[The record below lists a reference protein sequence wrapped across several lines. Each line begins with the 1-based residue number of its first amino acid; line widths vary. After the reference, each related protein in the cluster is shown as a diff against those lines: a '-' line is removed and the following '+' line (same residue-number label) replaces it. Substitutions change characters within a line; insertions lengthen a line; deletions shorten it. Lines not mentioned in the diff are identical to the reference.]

1 MPDRSSVL
9 IFVGLVGSSLILTL
23 AMMPSAIMIPILV
36 AVFTGVGLAASPDHS
51 FILLWKNSPAVWRIP
66 SCIFVVFVP
75 ELLPPRG
82 ELLIVRALL
91 GMLALSGVILLL
103 SVVHAFFG
111 ERFGLYDS
119 DD

>member
-1 MPDRSSVL
+1 M
-9 IFVGLVGSSLILTL
+9 ILTL
-23 AMMPSAIMIPILV
+23 AMIPSAIMIPILI
-36 AVFTGVGLAASPDHS
+36 AVFTGIGLAASPDRS
-51 FILLWKNSPAVWRIP
+51 FVPLWKHSPTAWRIL
-66 SCIFVVFVP
+66 SCIFVVLVP
-75 ELLPPRG
+75 VLLPPRG

-103 SVVHAFFG
+103 SVAHAIFG